1 MRKGSTFAAILL
13 LTLPVCTTAQNQ
25 KMPPLPP
32 PTDPATAPAPAQ
44 NAAAHITLDDAIRL
58 ALQHNH
64 ALHAARTTI
73 FQNEAEE
80 VTANLRPNP
89 TLSWDSQFFPLFN
102 PGQFNADYLENQA
115 QFDVGI
121 GYTFERGK
129 KRQHRLQAAKDATAV
144 TRSQFDDSQRT
155 LIFNTTQQFIAVLLA
170 QSSVEL
176 AQQDSASFQQ
186 TVNISE
192 SRYQTGDMSES
203 DLLKIKLQ
211 LLQFQSDLSAGKLAK
226 IQALAA
232 LRQLIGFE
240 SVPDDFDAQGELEYQ
255 PVHADLP
262 QLKLLAAQ
270 NRPDLHAAQQS
281 VTAARSQEAL
291 MRANGK
297 KDLGVS
303 FDYTHTAGINT
314 GAFFFNIDLPIFDRN
329 QGEIARARYAILQAE
344 QQATEAAQQ
353 VSTDVVD
360 AYAAVKSNDEI
371 IQLYRG
377 GYVDQAQQSRDIS
390 EYAFKRGAF
399 SLLDFLDAERTYRSN
414 QLAYRQALAS
424 YMTALE
430 QMRQAV
436 GTRNLP

>member
-1 MRKGSTFAAILL
+1 M
-13 LTLPVCTTAQNQ
+13 
-25 KMPPLPP
+25 
-32 PTDPATAPAPAQ
+32 DE
-44 NAAAHITLDDAIRL
+44 AIRL

-64 ALHAARTTI
+64 ALQATRTTI
-73 FQNEAEE
+73 LQNEAEE

-102 PGQFNADYLENQA
+102 PSQFSGDYLSNQA

-121 GYTFERGK
+121 GYLFERGK
-129 KRQHRLQAAKDATAV
+129 KRQHRLQAAKDQTAV
-144 TRSQFDDSQRT
+144 SRSQVDDSQRQ
-155 LIFNTTQQFIAVLLA
+155 LIFNTSQQFVAVLLA
-170 QSSVEL
+170 QSTVDL
-176 AQQDSASFQQ
+176 AKQDAESFQQ

-192 SRYQTGDMSES
+192 ARYKDGDMSEG

-211 LLQFQSDLSAGKLAK
+211 LLQFQSDLSMANLAK
-226 IQALAA
+226 VQALAA
-232 LRQLIGFE
+232 LRQLLGFE
-240 SVPDDFDAQGELEYQ
+240 SVPDEFDVEGDLDYQ
-255 PVHADLP
+255 PVHADM
-262 QLKLLAAQ
+262 QALKLLAMQ
-270 NRPDLHAAQQS
+270 NRPDLRAAQEG

-297 KDLGVS
+297 KDLGVT
-303 FDYTHTAGINT
+303 FDYTHTAGINS

-329 QGEIARARYAILQAE
+329 QGEIARTRFAITQAE
-344 QQATEAAQQ
+344 EQALESAQQ
-353 VSTDVVD
+353 VNTDVVD
-360 AYAAVKSNDEI
+360 AYAALHSNDEI

-377 GYVDQAQQSRDIS
+377 GYVDQAKQSRDIT
-390 EYAFKRGAF
+390 EYAYKRGAA
-399 SLLDFLDAERTYRSN
+399 SLLDFLDAERTYRAN

>member
-1 MRKGSTFAAILL
+1 MRKGLALATTLLALPIAIAA
-13 LTLPVCTTAQNQ
+13 QGQ

-32 PTDPATAPAPAQ
+32 PSGPAVAPTPAP
-44 NAAAHITLDDAIRL
+44 NAPTRISMDEAIRL

-64 ALHAARTTI
+64 ALQATRTTI
-73 FQNEAEE
+73 LQNEAEE

-102 PGQFNADYLENQA
+102 PSQFSGDYLSNQA

-121 GYTFERGK
+121 GYLFERGK
-129 KRQHRLQAAKDATAV
+129 KRQHRLQAAKDQTAV
-144 TRSQFDDSQRT
+144 SRSQVDDSQRQ
-155 LIFNTTQQFIAVLLA
+155 LIFNTSQQFVAVLLA
-170 QSSVEL
+170 QSTVDL
-176 AQQDSASFQQ
+176 AKQDAESFQQ

-192 SRYQTGDMSES
+192 ARYKDGDMSEG

-211 LLQFQSDLSAGKLAK
+211 LLQFQSDLSMANLAK
-226 IQALAA
+226 VQALAA
-232 LRQLIGFE
+232 LRQLLGFE
-240 SVPDDFDAQGELEYQ
+240 SVPDEFDVEGDLDYQ
-255 PVHADLP
+255 PVHADM
-262 QLKLLAAQ
+262 QALKLLAMQ
-270 NRPDLHAAQQS
+270 NRPDLRAAQEG

-297 KDLGVS
+297 KDLGVT
-303 FDYTHTAGINT
+303 FDYTHTAGINS

-329 QGEIARARYAILQAE
+329 QGEIARTRFAITQAE
-344 QQATEAAQQ
+344 EQALESAQQ
-353 VSTDVVD
+353 VNTDVVD
-360 AYAAVKSNDEI
+360 AYAALHSNDEI

-377 GYVDQAQQSRDIS
+377 GYVDQAKQSRDIT
-390 EYAFKRGAF
+390 EYAYKRGAA
-399 SLLDFLDAERTYRSN
+399 SLLDFLDAERTYRAN